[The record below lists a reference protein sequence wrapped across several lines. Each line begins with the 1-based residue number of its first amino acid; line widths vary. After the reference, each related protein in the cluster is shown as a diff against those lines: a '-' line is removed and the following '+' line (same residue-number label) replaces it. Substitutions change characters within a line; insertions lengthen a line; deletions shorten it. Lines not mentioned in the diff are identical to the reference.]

1 MSVRISPAALAALLQ
16 GWGAEPGP
24 LYQRLAEALLQAI
37 RDGRLPDG
45 AVLPPERHIAEALAI
60 SRSTVVAALE
70 SLKRSGQ
77 LQARQGSGT
86 WVRAPRRL
94 PDEGNRE
101 LVEELEGHAII
112 RDLSGAP
119 VQPIELTAAAVDCA
133 PAVLE
138 ASTDVDPLLL
148 ARWSRGHG
156 YSPQGLE
163 PLRAAVAERLTAL
176 GLPTGPEQVLITTG
190 ATQAILLAARL
201 YLEPGAPVVMETPS
215 YAGAIDVL
223 HAAGARPLPIDVD
236 ASGARVDQLADHLG
250 RILPRLVYLVPDY
263 QNPTGAVMSQARRR
277 EVARLAAEYHVP
289 IVEDLV
295 QRDLWFDAP
304 PPPPIAAADPDAPVL
319 TLGSLS
325 KVFWGGLRIGWARG
339 NETTIARLARM
350 KAVTDFG
357 TPVLPQIVA
366 AQLMPR
372 FDEVAE
378 QRRAELR
385 ERLEVLSAAL
395 ARHLPSWRWA
405 RPAGGLSVWAKL
417 PAPRADELANRA
429 LAHGMAVVPGTTFAV
444 GEQRHADRIRLPFVA
459 DPETLEVA
467 LQRLAAAW
475 SELEDRVAHP
485 AVQALVV

>member
-1 MSVRISPAALAALLQ
+1 
-16 GWGAEPGP
+16 
-24 LYQRLAEALLQAI
+24 
-37 RDGRLPDG
+37 
-45 AVLPPERHIAEALAI
+45 
-60 SRSTVVAALE
+60 
-70 SLKRSGQ
+70 
-77 LQARQGSGT
+77 
-86 WVRAPRRL
+86 
-94 PDEGNRE
+94 
-101 LVEELEGHAII
+101 
-112 RDLSGAP
+112 
-119 VQPIELTAAAVDCA
+119 
-133 PAVLE
+133 
-138 ASTDVDPLLL
+138 
-148 ARWSRGHG
+148 
-156 YSPQGLE
+156 
-163 PLRAAVAERLTAL
+163 
-176 GLPTGPEQVLITTG
+176 
-190 ATQAILLAARL
+190 
-201 YLEPGAPVVMETPS
+201 
-215 YAGAIDVL
+215 
-223 HAAGARPLPIDVD
+223 
-236 ASGARVDQLADHLG
+236 
-250 RILPRLVYLVPDY
+250 
-263 QNPTGAVMSQARRR
+263 MSQARRR